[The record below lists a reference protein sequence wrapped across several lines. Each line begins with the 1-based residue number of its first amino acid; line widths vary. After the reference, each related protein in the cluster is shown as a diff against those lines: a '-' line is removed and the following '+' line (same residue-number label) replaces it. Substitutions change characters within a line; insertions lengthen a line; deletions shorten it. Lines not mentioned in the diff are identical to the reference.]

1 MGACP
6 RGEAVKCLHHNSSD
20 QEVEEGKEESVQKN
34 SEHVGSLQG
43 NAEDHGSSCYSRS
56 LDINVWICGEYVSKK
71 CSFPKGGH
79 CPCCKHEVVS

>member
-6 RGEAVKCLHHNSSD
+6 RGKVTKCLHHNSSD

-43 NAEDHGSSCYSRS
+43 NA
-56 LDINVWICGEYVSKK
+56 
-71 CSFPKGGH
+71 
-79 CPCCKHEVVS
+79 